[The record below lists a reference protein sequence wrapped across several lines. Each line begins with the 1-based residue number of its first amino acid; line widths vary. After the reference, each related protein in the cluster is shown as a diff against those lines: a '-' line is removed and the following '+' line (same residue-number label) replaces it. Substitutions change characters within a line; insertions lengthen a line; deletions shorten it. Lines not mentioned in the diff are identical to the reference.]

1 MYDWKPRMQK
11 IARHFAEQL
20 HGIRSGTVDRGVI
33 QTVRVDLQGNA
44 VPISRLGT
52 IKMQGNR
59 ILIQPFDRATV
70 PAIVKALGESR
81 MSAYALDP
89 ITVCVSV
96 PPMSVEQRDDIVRHV
111 KKLGEEAKIA
121 VRGIRQ
127 QVRKQIEASGRGS
140 LRAVQEATDTTIEE
154 IEKLIK
160 AKVAELT

>member
-20 HGIRSGTVDRGVI
+20 HGIRSGAVDRGVI

-44 VPISRLGT
+44 VPISRLGA

-70 PAIVKALGESR
+70 SAIVKALCESR
-81 MSAYALDP
+81 MSAYAVNP
-89 ITVCVSV
+89 TTVCVSV
-96 PPMSVEQRDDIVRHV
+96 PTMSVEQRDDIVRHV
-111 KKLGEEAKIA
+111 KKLGEEAKVA
-121 VRGIRQ
+121 VRAIRQ

-140 LRAVQEATDTTIEE
+140 LRAVQEATDTTIDE

>member
-44 VPISRLGT
+44 VPISRLGA

-81 MSAYALDP
+81 MSAYALNP
-89 ITVCVSV
+89 TTVCVSV

-111 KKLGEEAKIA
+111 RKLGEEAKVA